1 MKLNA
6 KKFRVSSHYWPKRE
20 FNPNSKDDLAEYA
33 YFLQKGTWR
42 DGCPFIVE
50 WPFLNVISM
59 IEHRFISQHIGSK
72 IKIAT
77 E

>member
-1 MKLNA
+1 MKLNT

-20 FNPNSKDDLAEYA
+20 FDPGSKEDLAEYA

-42 DGCPFIVE
+42 EGCPFIVE

-59 IEHRFISQHIGSK
+59 IEHRFVSHHIGSR
-72 IKIAT
+72 IKQAVK
-77 E
+77 